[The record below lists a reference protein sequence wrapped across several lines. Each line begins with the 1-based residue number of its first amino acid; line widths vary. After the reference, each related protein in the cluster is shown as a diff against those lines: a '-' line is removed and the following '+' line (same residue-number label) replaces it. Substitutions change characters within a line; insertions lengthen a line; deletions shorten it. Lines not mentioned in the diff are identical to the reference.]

1 MDQVWFLLLLH
12 LSLLKTIAIQRKCP
26 PCIRYRYFE
35 QKFHTTGQCPCVK
48 SPGSNKCLSYDNRLQ
63 AANIDEALHTFPD
76 LSIMT
81 ESALPLVSEGNN
93 IVTKS
98 ELRFL
103 SPEKVIYEAPKMY
116 KCDGKECKAC
126 KRLII
131 NAFLKANN
139 NDFSSMNNIASE
151 MPIDTDESLC
161 IRNRSISRN
170 VNHAIENATIAKE
183 FSLHMKEFIN
193 LLKPKLRKR
202 RNSNESK
209 QKLMGTTIT
218 ISCNYKKG
226 EEIAQ
231 GWCGLCNLCWQW
243 RKLPDDYFPTLLNE
257 VSCDIN
263 DEKCLTGLGNCR
275 PIMRAI
281 NILRNVGS
289 SKSPRWIQKSVNTI
303 SACECQIAVGTPLYS
318 LASH

>member
-1 MDQVWFLLLLH
+1 MPMCE
-12 LSLLKTIAIQRKCP
+12 I
-26 PCIRYRYFE
+26 
-35 QKFHTTGQCPCVK
+35 
-48 SPGSNKCLSYDNRLQ
+48 PGSNKCLSYDNRLQ

-81 ESALPLVSEGNN
+81 ESALPL
-93 IVTKS
+93 
-98 ELRFL
+98 
-103 SPEKVIYEAPKMY
+103 IYEAPKMY

-209 QKLMGTTIT
+209 QK
-218 ISCNYKKG
+218 C